1 MNIEDLKKRKK
12 ALKLTVADLAY
23 MAELPLSTV
32 SKIMTGETRNPSYVT
47 IEKLDRILYREEM
60 RSRVEAYRAAIEKY
74 VREHPDEDFDGRLFE
89 KMYKKEHGL
98 SDAPIPFAVPA
109 GLYDSNRTRNDR
121 GSLAP
126 YRQELLTV
134 DVFRELG
141 EDRNCEL
148 LDGYLI
154 FNNAPGITHQV
165 ITQNLGYVIDRYIRD
180 HNGNCRM
187 FNVGVNVRLG
197 DRNDTVLIPDIA
209 VICNPDIIDEYG
221 INGAPD
227 WVIEV
232 VSPSTKKRDY
242 NDKMHK
248 YMSSGVKEYW
258 IVDPEKLRVTTY
270 IEGEPMMAYI
280 YDFEDD
286 IPVYIYDGQLTVSIS
301 SLI

>member
-1 MNIEDLKKRKK
+1 MNIDDLKRRKK
-12 ALKLTVADLAY
+12 VLKLTVAELAY
-23 MAELPLSTV
+23 MAELPVSTV
-32 SKIMTGETRNPSYVT
+32 SKIMTGETKNPSYTT
-47 IEKLDRILYREEM
+47 IERLDKVLLRMEM
-60 RSRVEAYRAAIEKY
+60 RSRVEAYRAAIEAY
-74 VREHPDEDFDGRLFE
+74 VLKHQDEDFDEKAFE
-89 KMYKKEHGL
+89 NLYRAEHGL
-98 SDAPIPFAVPA
+98 SNDPIPFAVPA
-109 GLYDSNRTRNDR
+109 DSVNSDYKS
-121 GSLAP
+121 SLAP
-126 YRQELLTV
+126 YNRDLLTV
-134 DVFRELG
+134 DMFRDFG

-148 LDGYLI
+148 LNGYLI
-154 FNNAPGITHQV
+154 FNNAPNLRHQEIV
-165 ITQNLGYVIDRYIRD
+165 QNLGRMIDHFIKN
-180 HNGNCRM
+180 HHGGCRM

-209 VICNPDIIDEYG
+209 VISNPDIIDEYG
-221 INGAPD
+221 ISGAPD